1 MKQPQSLSDVREEE
15 PKGKDSQS
23 QGRSRLLVTAAKIS
37 ALQNFHYKPPYNI
50 NFLIFREN

>member
-23 QGRSRLLVTAAKIS
+23 QGQLRLLVTAAKIS